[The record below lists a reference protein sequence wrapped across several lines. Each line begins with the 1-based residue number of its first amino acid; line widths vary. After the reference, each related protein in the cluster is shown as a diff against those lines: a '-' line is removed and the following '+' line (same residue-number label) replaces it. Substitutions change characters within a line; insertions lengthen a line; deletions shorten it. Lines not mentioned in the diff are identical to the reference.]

1 MGPEGRLL
9 DRAAEAHGIE
19 LEYTDV
25 FGHAH
30 RASDEVTRA
39 LLDALG
45 VPAATDGDIE
55 RAWDEE
61 RATRSAQ
68 IIDPVMVVRENAS
81 SIELRVPKTLS
92 GASIK
97 LEIEWENGEL
107 EHHWHWVPELQNWDA
122 PNANDAK
129 HVAKRLPLPK
139 LRLGYHA
146 LRILRMQAPEL
157 TTVAAARFIVCPR
170 RATAV
175 AERCAGFGVNLYAVR
190 SARNWGCGDFT
201 DLHAIIDALAPSGAA
216 FIGLNPLHA
225 IANRQPYNTSPY
237 LPECAVYRNF
247 IYLDVA
253 RVAGGEDLPE
263 ALSDALHREIKDL
276 RATEFVEYERI
287 ATLKLSVLTKIFAE
301 FQGSQDFDRFLADEG
316 RPLEDYGTY
325 CALYEHMRELYPHIW
340 LWTEW
345 PEEYRDPRSEAVNAF
360 AKTHR
365 KRVRFF
371 QFLQWH
377 LTLQGREAQAYAR
390 AKGMEIGLYNDLALA
405 TDRYGCDLWA
415 HRRFYSL
422 SCRVGAPPDDL
433 GPQGQDWGFPPPD
446 RDEHRLDGYRLFAQS
461 IRSAAQ
467 AGGAL
472 RIDHVM
478 RFFRLYWI
486 PEKFQASQGTYV
498 RDYADDLMGVL
509 ALESVRGDFVVVG
522 EDLGTVTG
530 EVRHALGEAG
540 VLGYRLLWFEK
551 EWDGNFKP
559 PDHYPSQAL
568 ASATTHDLPTLAGFM
583 LGRDI
588 EARKAAGLIDDNA
601 YHAQKAS
608 REEEI
613 RKLNASLAQA
623 GFAGDPLGFL
633 LATPCQLAMINYEDL
648 SGETE
653 QQNLPGSTWQHPNW
667 RRKWKGTVEEL
678 APLAERFQELVRK
691 SGRVT
696 SRHPPIQVVEPG

>member
-1 MGPEGRLL
+1 MGSDGRLL

-25 FGHAH
+25 FGHVHHA
-30 RASDEVTRA
+30 ADEVTRA
-39 LLDALG
+39 LLEVLG
-45 VPAATDGDIE
+45 VPAATDADIE
-55 RAWDEE
+55 RAWDQE
-61 RATRSAQ
+61 RIAKASRV
-68 IIDPVMVVRENAS
+68 IDPVMVVREDAAA
-81 SIELRVPKTLS
+81 IELRIPSALS
-92 GASIK
+92 GVSIK

-107 EHHWHWVPELQNWDA
+107 EHHWHWVPELAPWDSA
-122 PNANDAK
+122 SESDAT
-129 HVAKRLPLPK
+129 HIAKRLPLPK
-139 LRLGYHA
+139 LRLGYHK

-157 TTVAAARFIVCPR
+157 STLAEARFIVCPQ
-170 RATAV
+170 RAKSV
-175 AERCAGFGVNLYAVR
+175 EHRCAGFGVSLYGVR

-201 DLHAIIDALAPSGAA
+201 DLHAMIDAFAPAGAA

-237 LPECAVYRNF
+237 LPECALYRNF
-247 IYLDVA
+247 IYLDVE
-253 RVAGGEDLPE
+253 RVDGEKSAQRFLTEEISREIE
-263 ALSDALHREIKDL
+263 AL
-276 RATEFVEYERI
+276 RASEFVEYERV
-287 ATLKLSVLTKIFAE
+287 ANVKLAVLTRIFAE
-301 FQGSQDFDRFLADEG
+301 FPEAPEFEHFIADQG
-316 RPLEDYGTY
+316 RPLQDYAVY
-325 CALYEHMRELYPHIW
+325 CALYEHMRELYPKIW

-345 PEEYRDPRSEAVNAF
+345 PEEYRDPRSDAVGEF
-360 AKTHR
+360 AKAQR
-365 KRVRFF
+365 NRVRFF
-371 QFLQWH
+371 QFLQWR
-377 LTLQGREAQAYAR
+377 LSVQAAEAQAYAR
-390 AKGMEIGLYNDLALA
+390 AKGMEIGIYNDLALA

-415 HRRFYSL
+415 NRPFFSL
-422 SCRVGAPPDDL
+422 GCRVGAPPDDL
-433 GPQGQDWGFPPPD
+433 GPQGQDWGFPPPN
-446 RDEHRLDGYRLFAQS
+446 RDEHRKDGYRLFAQS

-486 PEKFQASQGTYV
+486 PEAFAASQGTYV
-498 RDYADDLMGVL
+498 RDYAADLMGVL
-509 ALESVRGDFVVVG
+509 ALESVRADFVVVG

-559 PDHYPSQAL
+559 PEHYPAQAL

-583 LGRDI
+583 LARDI
-588 EARKAAGLIDDNA
+588 EARRAAGLIDDGA
-601 YHAQKAS
+601 YHAQKTA

-613 RKLNASLAQA
+613 RKLNASLERA
-623 GFAGDPLGFL
+623 GFAGDPLGFI

-667 RRKWKGTVEEL
+667 RRKWKGAVEEL
-678 APLAERFQELVRK
+678 APLAERFRAFVEK
-691 SGRVT
+691 SHRAK
-696 SRHPPIQVVEPG
+696 PA